1 MDRARLTRIDGAVF
15 ADCLFLIGQAWVKRD
30 TGDVQGAAE
39 DLAAATALVPE
50 GAVELILSMIEAG
63 ELPEPSADPDQM
75 DAWLERCRQA
85 GAGDFKLTVSER
97 PAAPPRA
104 PPRAPAL
111 APRQVESE
119 EDFLKR
125 LSKIRAEAEARQ
137 AARQGRPR
145 PRP

>member
-1 MDRARLTRIDGAVF
+1 MDRARLTRIEGAVF

-30 TGDVQGAAE
+30 AGDVRGATE
-39 DLAAATALVPE
+39 DLAAATALVPD
-50 GAVELILSMIEAG
+50 GTVELIMSLIEAG
-63 ELPEPSADPDQM
+63 DLPEPSADPDAM

-97 PAAPPRA
+97 PAAP
-104 PPRAPAL
+104 RAPAPP
-111 APRQVESE
+111 PRQVESE

-125 LSKIRAEAEARQ
+125 LSQIRAEAEARQ

>member
-1 MDRARLTRIDGAVF
+1 MDRARLTRIEGAVF

-30 TGDVQGAAE
+30 TGDVRGAAE
-39 DLAAATALVPE
+39 DLAAAMALVPE
-50 GAVELILSMIEAG
+50 GAVELIMSMIEAG
-63 ELPEPSADPDQM
+63 ELPEPSADPEQM

-97 PAAPPRA
+97 PAAA
-104 PPRAPAL
+104 PRAPAL
-111 APRQVESE
+111 PPRQVESE

-125 LSKIRAEAEARQ
+125 LSQIRAEAEARQ

-145 PRP
+145 PRQ

>member
-104 PPRAPAL
+104 PAL